1 MARSMLKQRRDAE
14 RQRNAAYEATLR
26 RVFAAPRPAPDFENA
41 LKEAKAGLFDAVLR
55 PAHEWRPKLK
65 TRDPGRLRL
74 AAARHLFARY
84 PVPAHLERIWLEPDG
99 IEADEAMLR
108 KRWYVAAARGGSL
121 YKAGASRWLTRKE
134 VHAFLNASGGFS
146 FEQAFWLAIARSTT
160 DDPGIATR
168 IARSKIARTPRAE
181 LGFWREAARFFC
193 ANPTTVE
200 EIDDLCDYLAA
211 ARQRNLG
218 FSLKGR
224 TLGSLRRLSAEW
236 HRDMAT
242 VARIEAMRRR
252 FADEKARREARW
264 PGSRLQDWTWQPPGK
279 EAKARREEFVMTQ
292 LTSAE
297 DLVAETRAMHH
308 CVWSYAGKCIAGQ
321 ASIWSLRHRS
331 GKDVSRLLT
340 IELDRYDRAV
350 QIRGFANRLATA
362 EERKIL
368 DRWAQARGVAL

>member
-26 RVFAAPRPAPDFENA
+26 RVFAVPRPAPDLENA

-74 AAARHLFARY
+74 AAARHLYARY

-108 KRWYVAAARGGSL
+108 KRWYVAAAKGESL
-121 YKAGASRWLTRKE
+121 YKAGASQWMTRKE
-134 VHAFLNASGGFS
+134 VHAFLNASGDLS
-146 FEQAFWLAIARSTT
+146 FEQAFWLAIARSTKA
-160 DDPGIATR
+160 DPAIASR
-168 IARSKIARTPRAE
+168 IARSKIVRTPRAE

-193 ANPTTVE
+193 ANPATVE
-200 EIDDLCDYLAA
+200 EIDDLCDFIVA
-211 ARQRNLG
+211 ARERDRG

-242 VARIEAMRRR
+242 IARIDAMQRR
-252 FADEKARREARW
+252 FADEKVRREARW
-264 PGSRLQDWTWQPPGK
+264 SGSRLQDWTWQPPGK
-279 EAKARREEFVMTQ
+279 EAKARREEFVVAQ

-297 DLVAETRAMHH
+297 DLVAESRAMHH

-321 ASIWSLRHRS
+321 ASIWSLRQRS

-340 IELDRYDRAV
+340 IELDRADRAV
-350 QIRGFANRLATA
+350 QIRGFANRVATA
-362 EERKIL
+362 DERKIL

>member
-1 MARSMLKQRRDAE
+1 MARSMMKRRQEAE

-26 RVFAAPRPAPDFENA
+26 RVFAASRPAPDFENA
-41 LKEAKAGLFDAVLR
+41 LKEAKAGLFDAIVR

-84 PVPAHLERIWLEPDG
+84 AVPAHLERIWLDPGG
-99 IEADEAMLR
+99 IEADEATLR
-108 KRWYVAAARGGSL
+108 KRWYVAAAKGESL
-121 YKAGASRWLTRKE
+121 YKAGASQWMTRKE
-134 VHAFLNASGGFS
+134 VHAFLNASGDLS

-160 DDPGIATR
+160 DDPAIASR

-181 LGFWREAARFFC
+181 IGFWREAARFFC
-193 ANPTTVE
+193 ANPATVE

-211 ARQRNLG
+211 ARQRNRG

-224 TLGSLRRLSAEW
+224 TLGSLRRMSAEW
-236 HRDMAT
+236 HRDMAAI
-242 VARIEAMRRR
+242 ARIEAMRRR
-252 FADEKARREARW
+252 FADEKAMREARW

-279 EAKARREEFVMTQ
+279 QAKARREEFVVAQ

-350 QIRGFANRLATA
+350 QIRGFANRLATVD
-362 EERKIL
+362 ERKVL